1 LLLCCSVFN
10 CRYPSSLFLPQA
22 LSLRLPSSSFLR
34 HSAWLLR
41 VAYSGVKKPFSKRHP
56 LNDHE
61 YQWVIDMLKGDIVE
75 NGFSTDSSGK
85 IKLINMITFWLVLG
99 GWKRVKSM
107 QEQLAP
113 SKCVLSLF

>member
-1 LLLCCSVFN
+1 M
-10 CRYPSSLFLPQA
+10 
-22 LSLRLPSSSFLR
+22 
-34 HSAWLLR
+34 
-41 VAYSGVKKPFSKRHP
+41 
-56 LNDHE
+56 NDHE

-107 QEQLAP
+107 QEQVRVIIILMRNMWSVSFFA
-113 SKCVLSLF
+113 CLFRA